1 MFKTPFSVDMHVN
14 YILSICS
21 KCIFLLKRLRDQG
34 LPVKHLNTVF
44 QALIISR
51 LLYALPSWGCF
62 LPADLSGKIDAFLRR
77 AHRYGLAAN
86 ILTVS
91 ELFDSVAQDFFSKIP
106 SPDHCR
112 HSVLPEEKT
121 SSLALRPRG
130 HQFQLPSVFIGFLA
144 VANRTNGRA
153 VGTMLRPSVVV
164 ICTECIVAK
173 RCVLVQLLLRA
184 YRKSYMRN
192 RLVPK

>member
-1 MFKTPFSVDMHVN
+1 MVINELKTKELVFHRLWPQRCHMGSPIDGIERVIHCKLLGVVVQDTISVDMHAN

-44 QALIISR
+44 QALIISG

-106 SPDHCR
+106 SPDHYR

-121 SSLALRPRG
+121 SSLALRPHG
-130 HQFQLPSVFIGFLA
+130 HQFQLP
-144 VANRTNGRA
+144 T
-153 VGTMLRPSVVV
+153 
-164 ICTECIVAK
+164 
-173 RCVLVQLLLRA
+173 CV
-184 YRKSYMRN
+184 YRLFSRSQPY
-192 RLVPK
+192 